1 MRTTSTLVALGAAVA
16 APAIAAADTTNSET
30 PNVIMFLLDDVAV
43 DKIGSYA
50 GDFPT
55 YAPLYRPNTAT
66 IDSLATAGLRFQRA
80 WATPLCSST
89 RVALQT
95 GLQPFR
101 TGVGSAYGEDV
112 AGFDPASIATPTLA
126 TSFSNL
132 GYETGLFGKHHIGTM
147 DDAGVTG
154 WPGVVGAST
163 MFTTPPHPAR
173 MGWKRFFGHL
183 GGYPGPDTVDPNDG
197 YYQWERVSWLGG
209 SGQGFADIEN
219 NGVHA
224 TDRVS
229 DVAKSWINSRTEPF
243 FAMVSFNAGH
253 SGTTASST
261 WTVADVNTDPT
272 KYRTAALS
280 CLAAGMCGGGT
291 TTAQRAYQALV
302 EHADIA
308 IEDVLNSMD
317 PATLD
322 NTLVLVAGDNGV
334 PFAVAEGAF
343 RVTGRGKGSTY
354 ENGVRVPLIVAEGS
368 AWRTGAAGTRIPV
381 INRAIDAKVNL
392 LDTYNTLH
400 DFAFGAAATVAGID
414 SVSYADCFVNN
425 DVYCGRPGRGY
436 GYTETFPLS
445 GVATSNATKI
455 AVSYGYD
462 TMVACF
468 MPAGTAGAPATGC
481 MQETF
486 YDVSADPLQTAP
498 LAWVGIRAQ
507 RLRDYFTTLHTGTG
521 SWAEPAGAVLP
532 FCPAAVV
539 AACP

>member
-1 MRTTSTLVALGAAVA
+1 MRTTSTLLALGAVVA
-16 APAIAAADTTNSET
+16 APAIAAADTTNPET
-30 PNVIMFLLDDVAV
+30 PNIIIFLLDDVAV
-43 DKIGSYA
+43 DKISSYA

-80 WATPLCSST
+80 WATPYCSST
-89 RVALQT
+89 RAALQT

-112 AGFDPASIATPTLA
+112 AGFDPSSIATPTLA

-132 GYETGLFGKHHIGTM
+132 GYETGLFGKHHLGTRN
-147 DDAGVTG
+147 DAGVDG
-154 WPGVVGAST
+154 WPGVVGVST

-173 MGWKRFFGHL
+173 MGWQRFFGHL
-183 GGYPGPDTVDPNDG
+183 GGYLGPDAADPNDG
-197 YYQWERVSWLGG
+197 YYKWERVGWLGG

-224 TDRVS
+224 TDRVT
-229 DVAKSWINSRTEPF
+229 DVAKNWINSRTEPF
-243 FAMVSFNAGH
+243 LATVSFNAGH
-253 SGTTASST
+253 SGTSPSST

-272 KYRTAALS
+272 KYRTASLS
-280 CLAAGMCGGGT
+280 CLAAGTCGSVT
-291 TTAQRAYQALV
+291 TTAQRAYQALA

-308 IEDVLNSMD
+308 IEDLLNSMD

-322 NTLVLVAGDNGV
+322 NTLLLVMGDNGT
-334 PFAVAEGAF
+334 PYEVAEGAF
-343 RVTGRGKGSTY
+343 RVANRGKGSTY

-381 INRAIDAKVNL
+381 TNRKIDAKVNL
-392 LDTYNTLH
+392 LDTFNTLH
-400 DFAFGAAATVAGID
+400 EFAFGAAGTIVGVDA
-414 SVSYADCFVNN
+414 VSYADCFVNN
-425 DVYCGRPGRGY
+425 DVYCGRTSRGY
-436 GYTETFPLS
+436 GYTETFPLN
-445 GVATSNATKI
+445 GVAVSNSTKI

-468 MPAGTAGAPATGC
+468 MPASTAGAPATGC

-486 YDVSADPLQTAP
+486 YDVSTDPLQTAP
-498 LAWVGIRAQ
+498 AAWAGVRAQ